1 MANTA
6 PRASPP
12 VVANLRWLL
21 FGWLLAAVCQMVTA
35 STVLQPLSDGDKEA
49 IAGYFVADADGFYG
63 SLQETYHAVKALE
76 ILERSDVE
84 SQKICEA
91 VVKSS
96 PISVEDAF
104 YAVKITEVLQCPQG
118 AKVAKVV
125 VPILQAGVV
134 NANSLLELHYSVGA
148 LATIK
153 GWSSDSAVHKDAL
166 SDVFTL
172 LKELAGPDGT
182 WHYSKSDSES
192 SVKAAGL
199 FPPFSFPTTAIV
211 LHLFW
216 QSQNVC
222 MIACIGSV
230 KTAAIKLFG
239 NLESRGQGVFYF
251 SESKDETSQG
261 GGALAATW
269 AVLRGSAALA
279 AVLPVNLKVEKE
291 KVFGIAKFLLHTGL
305 ALSPTEAF
313 YQLDSLSVLEDY
325 RLAVPIIV
333 QPSSILSLN
342 SNNNLE
348 VAVTTVLGKP
358 VPQVEV
364 ALVSAHHIG
373 ADSPPVWSSQNFN
386 YIEDS
391 GKYGFDFL
399 SAISGLGK
407 YKLRLEV
414 KPKEHSS
421 YTSGGLVTSSVTVV
435 AAITVSNVQLAVLDS
450 DSGIPDFSA
459 VLDFE
464 KQEKTLLSANHLQKL
479 RLSFELT
486 SPSGSSFK
494 PQQVFLKLVHETH
507 VEHLYLVKSSGKG
520 FELTLDFLGLVEKL
534 QYLSGTYSVVLIVGD
549 ETMENSFV
557 WTLASLDLDLPEAP
571 EGTAL
576 PPTVPVEVNAR
587 FAPKPEIA
595 HIFRQPEKRPPIL
608 LSNVFLGLTLLPLI
622 GFFVG
627 LRYLG
632 ANIKLFPTTGL
643 LGVAAFSFH
652 GAIAS
657 ILLLY
662 FLFWL
667 KLDLFTTLK
676 VLGFLVL
683 LTLLPGHSILSYLA
697 DLSTKQKT
705 S

>member
-6 PRASPP
+6 LGASPP
-12 VVANLRWLL
+12 VVAYLRWLL
-21 FGWLLAAVCQMVTA
+21 LGWLLAAVCQMVTA

-104 YAVKITEVLQCPQG
+104 YVVKITEVLQCPQG
-118 AKVAKVV
+118 AEVAKVV

-153 GWSSDSAVHKDAL
+153 KQGWSSNSAVHKDAL

-172 LKELAGPDGT
+172 LKELARPDGT

-192 SVKAAGL
+192 SVKAAG
-199 FPPFSFPTTAIV
+199 FAFG
-211 LHLFW
+211 
-216 QSQNVC
+216 
-222 MIACIGSV
+222 IAAAVAELTGSDAHQDIGSV

-239 NLESRGQGVFYF
+239 NLESHGQGVFYF

-261 GGALAATW
+261 GGALAVTW

-291 KVFGIAKFLLHTGL
+291 KVFGIANFLLRTGL

-325 RLAVPIIV
+325 RPAVPIIV

-435 AAITVSNVQLAVLDS
+435 SAITVSNVQLAVLDS

-595 HIFRQPEKRPPIL
+595 HIFRQPEKRPPTL

-643 LGVAAFSFH
+643 QGVAAFSFH

-676 VLGFLVL
+676 VLGFLAL

>member
-6 PRASPP
+6 LGASPP
-12 VVANLRWLL
+12 VVAFSADLRWLL
-21 FGWLLAAVCQMVTA
+21 LGWLLAAVCQMVTA

-104 YAVKITEVLQCPQG
+104 YVVKITEVLQCPQG
-118 AKVAKVV
+118 AEVAKVV

-153 GWSSDSAVHKDAL
+153 KQGWSSNSAVHKDAL

-172 LKELAGPDGT
+172 LKELARPDGT

-192 SVKAAGL
+192 SVKAAG
-199 FPPFSFPTTAIV
+199 FAFG
-211 LHLFW
+211 
-216 QSQNVC
+216 
-222 MIACIGSV
+222 IAAAVAELTGSDAHQDIGSV

-239 NLESRGQGVFYF
+239 NLESHGQGVFYF

-261 GGALAATW
+261 GGALAVTW

-291 KVFGIAKFLLHTGL
+291 KVFGIANFLLRTGL

-325 RLAVPIIV
+325 RPAVPIIV

-348 VAVTTVLGKP
+348 
-358 VPQVEV
+358 
-364 ALVSAHHIG
+364 
-373 ADSPPVWSSQNFN
+373 NFN

-435 AAITVSNVQLAVLDS
+435 SAITVSNVQLAVLDS

-595 HIFRQPEKRPPIL
+595 HIFRQPEKRPPTL

-643 LGVAAFSFH
+643 QGVAAFSFH

-676 VLGFLVL
+676 VLGFLAL

>member
-6 PRASPP
+6 LGASPP
-12 VVANLRWLL
+12 VVAYLRWLL
-21 FGWLLAAVCQMVTA
+21 LGWLLAAVCQMVTA

-104 YAVKITEVLQCPQG
+104 YVVKITEVLQCPQG
-118 AKVAKVV
+118 AEVAKVV

-153 GWSSDSAVHKDAL
+153 KQGWSSNSAVHKDAL

-172 LKELAGPDGT
+172 LKELARPDGT

-192 SVKAAGL
+192 SVKAAG
-199 FPPFSFPTTAIV
+199 FAFG
-211 LHLFW
+211 
-216 QSQNVC
+216 
-222 MIACIGSV
+222 IAAAVAELTGSDAHQDIGSV

-239 NLESRGQGVFYF
+239 NLESHGQGVFYF

-261 GGALAATW
+261 GGALAVTW

-291 KVFGIAKFLLHTGL
+291 KVFGIANFLLRTGL

-325 RLAVPIIV
+325 RPAVPIIV

-348 VAVTTVLGKP
+348 
-358 VPQVEV
+358 
-364 ALVSAHHIG
+364 
-373 ADSPPVWSSQNFN
+373 NFN

-435 AAITVSNVQLAVLDS
+435 SAITVSNVQLAVLDS

-595 HIFRQPEKRPPIL
+595 HIFRQPEKRPPTL

-643 LGVAAFSFH
+643 QGVAAFSFH

-676 VLGFLVL
+676 VLGFLAL

>member
-1 MANTA
+1 
-6 PRASPP
+6 
-12 VVANLRWLL
+12 
-21 FGWLLAAVCQMVTA
+21 
-35 STVLQPLSDGDKEA
+35 
-49 IAGYFVADADGFYG
+49 
-63 SLQETYHAVKALE
+63 
-76 ILERSDVE
+76 
-84 SQKICEA
+84 
-91 VVKSS
+91 
-96 PISVEDAF
+96 
-104 YAVKITEVLQCPQG
+104 
-118 AKVAKVV
+118 
-125 VPILQAGVV
+125 
-134 NANSLLELHYSVGA
+134 
-148 LATIK
+148 
-153 GWSSDSAVHKDAL
+153 
-166 SDVFTL
+166 
-172 LKELAGPDGT
+172 
-182 WHYSKSDSES
+182 
-192 SVKAAGL
+192 
-199 FPPFSFPTTAIV
+199 
-211 LHLFW
+211 
-216 QSQNVC
+216 
-222 MIACIGSV
+222 
-230 KTAAIKLFG
+230 
-239 NLESRGQGVFYF
+239 
-251 SESKDETSQG
+251 
-261 GGALAATW
+261 
-269 AVLRGSAALA
+269 
-279 AVLPVNLKVEKE
+279 
-291 KVFGIAKFLLHTGL
+291 
-305 ALSPTEAF
+305 
-313 YQLDSLSVLEDY
+313 
-325 RLAVPIIV
+325 V
-333 QPSSILSLN
+333 Q
-342 SNNNLE
+342 
-348 VAVTTVLGKP
+348 
-358 VPQVEV
+358 
-364 ALVSAHHIG
+364 
-373 ADSPPVWSSQNFN
+373 
-386 YIEDS
+386 
-391 GKYGFDFL
+391 
-399 SAISGLGK
+399 
-407 YKLRLEV
+407 V
-414 KPKEHSS
+414 KPKVHSS

-435 AAITVSNVQLAVLDS
+435 SAITVSNVQLAVLDS

-464 KQEKTLLSANHLQKL
+464 KQEKTSLSANHLQKL

-494 PQQVFLKLVHETH
+494 PQQIFLKLVHETH

-571 EGTAL
+571 EGTAP

-608 LSNVFLGLTLLPLI
+608 LSNVFLGLALLPLI

-683 LTLLPGHSILSYLA
+683 LTLLPGHSVLSYLA